1 MSFKSKNFREWCNHT
16 IPVLPQ
22 VYGDELSYYELL
34 NKVIER
40 LNDIGITIN
49 ELIDY
54 VNHYFDSLDV
64 QSMINKKLDEMAQD
78 GTLESLIM
86 PVYTYDL
93 TKLKSFDSN
102 DISLVFS
109 ELKAKMKEGESA
121 LLPYGKYTTLDTIDL
136 SWLPNNTTVT
146 LDGEITIT
154 KNNVPCVKLGG
165 QLVNVKINALYGAT
179 RSETHLATGSGLY
192 ISELLAYSN
201 ILINNINFFENG
213 IIFKYEDDN
222 KYSQYNRIMFS
233 YLENVQRGIVLDG
246 TEHKGWVNENTFIG
260 GRIKG
265 GYGVIMQGGTVET
278 VGFDNNK
285 FYNIGFEELYNDA
298 INITGDSYANIFVNC
313 RLIEGI
319 TGYFIYDHSSRGG
332 FNEYNLTSIIPYSK
346 ISLSHEVYKR
356 VNAPIS
362 DDNLSV
368 VGGGVFSSIS
378 QSNTVLVPL
387 VINDLINKEDYTFS
401 LTIPVKGNTANHEG
415 GFIVPD
421 GYNVLSGSIT
431 AISSSDGFDGQHV
444 SLNFKE
450 IKASEGTFTVYGFSD
465 LPYEV
470 TVNVTVTLLFKYAKE
485 L

>member
-1 MSFKSKNFREWCNHT
+1 MSFKPRNFREWCNHT

-22 VYGDELSYYELL
+22 VYSDELSYYELL

-40 LNDIGITIN
+40 LNEIGVTIN

-64 QSMINKKLDEMAQD
+64 QNMINKKLDEMAQD

-93 TKLKSFDSN
+93 TKLKSFDAN
-102 DISLVFS
+102 DISVVFS
-109 ELKAKMKEGESA
+109 ELKAKMKDGESA

-136 SWLPNNTTVT
+136 SWLPNNTKVT
-146 LDGEITIT
+146 LDGEITIS
-154 KNNVPCVKLGG
+154 KNNVPCIKLGG
-165 QLVNVKINALYGAT
+165 QFCNVKINALYGAT

-192 ISELLAYSN
+192 ISEVLAYSN
-201 ILINNINFFENG
+201 VLINSMRFFENG

-222 KYSQYNRIMFS
+222 KYSQYNRFVFS

-246 TEHKGWVNENTFIG
+246 TDHKGWVNENTFIG

-265 GYGVIMQGGTVET
+265 GYGVVMQGGTVET

-285 FYNIGFEELYNDA
+285 FYNIGFEDLYNDA

-313 RLIEGI
+313 RMIENI

-332 FNEYNLTSIIPYSK
+332 FNEYNLTNIIPYAK
-346 ISLSHEVYKR
+346 ISLSNEVYKR

-362 DDNLSV
+362 DANFSV
-368 VGGGVFSSIS
+368 VGGGVFSSVS
-378 QSNTVLVPL
+378 AQNTVIIPL
-387 VINDLINKEDYTFS
+387 VTNDLIKKEDYTFS
-401 LTIPVKGNTANHEG
+401 MTIPVKGNTANKIQ
-415 GFIVPD
+415 GFIVPP
-421 GYNVLSGSIT
+421 GYTLLSGSIT
-431 AISSSDGFDGQHV
+431 AVSSSDGFDGQHV

-450 IKASEGTFTVYGFSD
+450 ISGSKGTLTVYGFSD
-465 LPYEV
+465 LAYEV
-470 TVNVTVTLLFKYAKE
+470 TVNVTVTLLFKFAKE

>member
-1 MSFKSKNFREWCNHT
+1 MSFKPKNFREWCNHT

-40 LNDIGITIN
+40 CNNVSITVN

-64 QSMINKKLDEMAQD
+64 QNMINAKLDEMAQD

-93 TKLKSFDSN
+93 TKLKSFDAD

-146 LDGEITIT
+146 LDGEITIS

-165 QLVNVKINALYGAT
+165 QFVNVKINALYGAT

-192 ISELLAYSN
+192 ISEILTYSN
-201 ILINNINFFENG
+201 VSVNHIRFFENG

-222 KYSQYNRIMFS
+222 KYSQYNRFVFS

-246 TEHKGWVNENTFIG
+246 TVHKGWVNENTFVG

-285 FYNIGFEELYNDA
+285 FYNIGFEQLYNDA
-298 INITGDSYANIFVNC
+298 INITGDSYSNIFANC
-313 RLIEGI
+313 RMIENI

-332 FNEYNLTSIIPYSK
+332 FNVYNLTSIIPYAK
-346 ISLSHEVYKR
+346 ISLSNEVYKR

-362 DDNLSV
+362 DSNFSV
-368 VGGGVFSSIS
+368 VGGGVFTSSSTPNAVII
-378 QSNTVLVPL
+378 PL
-387 VINDLINKEDYTFS
+387 VTNDLINKEDYTFS
-401 LTIPVKGNTANHEG
+401 MTVPSKGNSTTVTK
-415 GFIVPD
+415 GFELPS
-421 GYNVLSGSIT
+421 GYRLLSGSVT
-431 AISSSDGFDGQHV
+431 GVTSNDGFDYRHAV
-444 SLNFKE
+444 INFHAINELN
-450 IKASEGTFTVYGFSD
+450 GTYDIYAFSD
-465 LPYEV
+465 LEYAV
-470 TVNVTVTLLFKYAKE
+470 DVKVTVTLLFKYAKE

>member
-1 MSFKSKNFREWCNHT
+1 MSFKPKNFREWCNRT
-16 IPVLPQ
+16 LPVLPQ

-40 LNDIGITIN
+40 CNEIGITIN
-49 ELIDY
+49 ELIEY

-93 TKLKSFDSN
+93 TKLNSFDAN

-109 ELKAKMKEGESA
+109 ELRAKMKEGESA

-136 SWLPNNTTVT
+136 SWLPNNAKVT
-146 LDGEITIT
+146 LDGEITIA

-165 QLVNVKINALYGAT
+165 QFCNVKINALYGAT

-201 ILINNINFFENG
+201 VLINNIRFFENG

-222 KYSQYNRIMFS
+222 KYSQYNRFVFS

-246 TEHKGWVNENTFIG
+246 TDHKGWVNENTFVG

-285 FYNIGFEELYNDA
+285 FYNIGFEKLYNDA
-298 INITGDSYANIFVNC
+298 INITGDSYANTFVNC
-313 RLIEGI
+313 RMIENI
-319 TGYFIYDHSSRGG
+319 TGYYIYDHSSGGG
-332 FNEYNLTSIIPYSK
+332 FNEYNLKSIIPYAK
-346 ISLSHEVYKR
+346 ISLSNNVYKR

-362 DDNLSV
+362 DNNFSV
-368 VGGGVFSSIS
+368 VGGGVFSSTSTPNAVII
-378 QSNTVLVPL
+378 PL
-387 VINDLINKEDYTFS
+387 VTNDLINNENYTFS
-401 LTIPVKGNTANHEG
+401 MTVPIKGNTTLVTK
-415 GFIVPD
+415 GFELPV
-421 GYNVLSGSIT
+421 GYKVLSGSVT
-431 AISSSDGFDGQHV
+431 AVTSNDGFDFRHAV
-444 SLNFKE
+444 INFHSINETNGTYE
-450 IKASEGTFTVYGFSD
+450 IYAYSD
-465 LPYEV
+465 LEYEV
-470 TVNVTVTLLFKYAKE
+470 EINVTVTLLFKYARQ

>member
-1 MSFKSKNFREWCNHT
+1 MSFKPRNFREWCNHT

-40 LNDIGITIN
+40 LNEIGVTIN

-64 QSMINKKLDEMAQD
+64 QNMVNKKLDEMAQD

-93 TKLKSFDSN
+93 TKLKSFDAN
-102 DISLVFS
+102 DISVVFS
-109 ELKAKMKEGESA
+109 ELKSKMKDGESA

-136 SWLPNNTTVT
+136 SWLPNNAKVT
-146 LDGEITIT
+146 LDGEITIS

-165 QLVNVKINALYGAT
+165 QFCNVKINALYGAT

-201 ILINNINFFENG
+201 ILINHIRYFENG
-213 IIFKYEDDN
+213 IIFKYEDN
-222 KYSQYNRIMFS
+222 KKYSQYNRFVFS

-246 TEHKGWVNENTFIG
+246 TDRVGWVNENTFVG
-260 GRIKG
+260 GRIRG
-265 GYGVIMQGGTVET
+265 GYGVVMQGGTQET

-285 FYNIGFEELYNDA
+285 FYNIGFEDLYNDA
-298 INITGDSYANIFVNC
+298 INITGDSYANTFDNC
-313 RLIEGI
+313 RMIEGI
-319 TGYFIYDHSSRGG
+319 TGYYIYDHSARGG
-332 FNEYNLTSIIPYSK
+332 FNKYNFSHIIPYAK
-346 ISLSHEVYKR
+346 ISLSNEVYKR

-362 DDNLSV
+362 GANFSV
-368 VGGGVFSSIS
+368 VGGGVFSSVS
-378 QSNTVLVPL
+378 SSNPVIIPL
-387 VINDLINKEDYTFS
+387 VTNDLITKIDYSFDMKV
-401 LTIPVKGNTANHEG
+401 PVTGQTTQITR
-415 GFIVPD
+415 GFELPV
-421 GYNVLSGSIT
+421 GYTLLSGSIT
-431 AISSSDGFDGQHV
+431 GLSSSDGFDYRNV
-444 SLNFKE
+444 TINFHSINEATGTYE
-450 IKASEGTFTVYGFSD
+450 IYANSKLA
-465 LPYEV
+465 YEI
-470 TVNVTVTLLFKYAKE
+470 TVNVVVTLLFKYDRK

>member
-1 MSFKSKNFREWCNHT
+1 MSFKPRNFRDWCNHT

-40 LNDIGITIN
+40 LNEIGVTIN

-64 QSMINKKLDEMAQD
+64 QNMINKKLDEMAQD

-93 TKLKSFDSN
+93 TKLKSFDVN
-102 DISLVFS
+102 DISAVFS
-109 ELKAKMKEGESA
+109 ELKTKMKDGESA

-136 SWLPNNTTVT
+136 SWLPNNTKVT
-146 LDGEITIT
+146 LDGEITIS

-165 QLVNVKINALYGAT
+165 QFCNVKINALYGAT

-201 ILINNINFFENG
+201 VLINNMRFFENG

-222 KYSQYNRIMFS
+222 KYSQYNRFVFS

-246 TEHKGWVNENTFIG
+246 TEHKGWVNENTFVG

-265 GYGVIMQGGTVET
+265 GYGVVMQGGTVET
-278 VGFDNNK
+278 IGFNNNK
-285 FYNIGFEELYNDA
+285 FYNIGFEDLYNDA
-298 INITGDSYANIFVNC
+298 INITGDSYSNIFVNC
-313 RLIEGI
+313 RLIENI

-332 FNEYNLTSIIPYSK
+332 FNKYNASYIIPYKK
-346 ISLSHEVYKR
+346 ISLSNEVYKE

-362 DDNLSV
+362 DANYSV
-368 VGGGVFSSIS
+368 VGGGVFSSTSSSKPVII
-378 QSNTVLVPL
+378 PL
-387 VINDLINKEDYTFS
+387 VTNDLITKIDYSFS
-401 LTIPVKGNTANHEG
+401 MKVPVTGQTTAIQR
-415 GFIVPD
+415 GFEVPT
-421 GYNVLSGSIT
+421 GYTLLSGSIT
-431 AISSSDGFDGQHV
+431 GVSSSDGFDYRNV
-444 SLNFKE
+444 TINFHSINEATGTYE
-450 IKASEGTFTVYGFSD
+450 IYANSKLEYD
-465 LPYEV
+465 I
-470 TVNVTVTLLFKYAKE
+470 TVNVVVTLLFKYDRK

>member
-64 QSMINKKLDEMAQD
+64 QSMINKKLDEMAQN

-136 SWLPNNTTVT
+136 SWLPNNTSVT
-146 LDGEITIT
+146 LDGEITIS

-165 QLVNVKINALYGAT
+165 QFVNVKINVLYGAT

-201 ILINNINFFENG
+201 ILINNMRFFENG

-222 KYSQYNRIMFS
+222 KYSQYNRIVFS
-233 YLENVQRGIVLDG
+233 FLENVQRGIVLDG
-246 TEHKGWVNENTFIG
+246 TEHKGWVNENTFVG

-265 GYGVIMQGGTVET
+265 GYGVIMQGGTPET
-278 VGFDNNK
+278 VGFNNNK
-285 FYNIGFEELYNDA
+285 FYNIGFEALYNDA
-298 INITGDSYANIFVNC
+298 INITGDSYANTFVNC
-313 RLIEGI
+313 RLIEDI
-319 TGYFIYDHSSRGG
+319 TGYYIYDHSSRGG
-332 FNEYNLTSIIPYSK
+332 FNEYNLTSIIPYTK
-346 ISLSHEVYKR
+346 ISLSNEVYKR

-362 DDNLSV
+362 DDNFSV
-368 VGGGVFSSIS
+368 VGGGVFSSSS
-378 QSNTVLVPL
+378 QGNTVLIPL
-387 VINDLINKEDYTFS
+387 VINDLIKKEDYSFS
-401 LTIPVKGNTANHEG
+401 MTVPTKGNTTTVKK
-415 GFIVPD
+415 GFELPT
-421 GYNVLSGSIT
+421 GYNLLSGSVT
-431 AISSSDGFDGQHV
+431 GVTSKDGFDSRHIII
-444 SLNFKE
+444 NFQNINEKQ
-450 IKASEGTFTVYGFSD
+450 GTYDIYAFSD
-465 LPYEV
+465 LEYEV
-470 TVNVTVTLLFKYAKE
+470 TINVIVTLLFKYARQ

>member
-1 MSFKSKNFREWCNHT
+1 MRFKYKNFREWCNHT

-136 SWLPNNTTVT
+136 SWLPNNTSVT
-146 LDGEITIT
+146 LDGEITIS

-165 QLVNVKINALYGAT
+165 QFVNVKINVLYGAT

-201 ILINNINFFENG
+201 ILINNMKFFENG

-222 KYSQYNRIMFS
+222 KYSQYNRIVFS
-233 YLENVQRGIVLDG
+233 FLENVQRGIVLDG
-246 TEHKGWVNENTFIG
+246 TEHKGWVNENTFVG

-285 FYNIGFEELYNDA
+285 FYNIGFEALYNDA
-298 INITGDSYANIFVNC
+298 INITGDSYANTFVNC
-313 RLIEGI
+313 RLIENI
-319 TGYFIYDHSSRGG
+319 TGYYIYDHSSRGG
-332 FNEYNLTSIIPYSK
+332 FNEYNLTSIIPYAK
-346 ISLSHEVYKR
+346 ISLSNEVYKR

-362 DDNLSV
+362 DDNFSV
-368 VGGGVFSSIS
+368 VGGGVFSSSS
-378 QSNTVLVPL
+378 QSNPVLIPL
-387 VINDLINKEDYTFS
+387 VINDLIKKEDYSFS
-401 LTIPVKGNTANHEG
+401 MTVPIKGNTTAVKK
-415 GFIVPD
+415 GFELPT
-421 GYNVLSGSIT
+421 GYKLLSGSVT
-431 AISSSDGFDGQHV
+431 GVTSTDGFDSRHV
-444 SLNFKE
+444 IINFQNINEKL
-450 IKASEGTFTVYGFSD
+450 GTYDIYAFSD
-465 LPYEV
+465 LAYEV
-470 TVNVTVTLLFKYAKE
+470 TINVIVTLLFKYARQ

>member
-1 MSFKSKNFREWCNHT
+1 MSFKPRNFREWCNHT

-34 NKVIER
+34 NKVIEK
-40 LNDIGITIN
+40 LNEIGVTIN

-64 QSMINKKLDEMAQD
+64 QNMINKKLDEMAQD

-93 TKLKSFDSN
+93 TKLKSFDVN
-102 DISLVFS
+102 DISVVFS
-109 ELKAKMKEGESA
+109 ELKAKMKDGESA

-136 SWLPNNTTVT
+136 SWLPNNTKVT
-146 LDGEITIT
+146 LDGEITIS

-165 QLVNVKINALYGAT
+165 QFCNVKINALYGAT

-201 ILINNINFFENG
+201 VLINNMRFFENG
-213 IIFKYEDDN
+213 IIFKYEDNN
-222 KYSQYNRIMFS
+222 KYSQYNRIVFS

-265 GYGVIMQGGTVET
+265 GYGVVMQGGTVET
-278 VGFDNNK
+278 VGFNNNK
-285 FYNIGFEELYNDA
+285 FYNIGFEDLYNDA
-298 INITGDSYANIFVNC
+298 INITGDSYSNIFVNC
-313 RLIEGI
+313 RLIENI

-332 FNEYNLTSIIPYSK
+332 FNKYNASAIIPYEK
-346 ISLSHEVYKR
+346 ISLSNEVYKE

-362 DDNLSV
+362 DANYSV
-368 VGGGVFSSIS
+368 VGGGVFSSTSSSKPVII
-378 QSNTVLVPL
+378 PL
-387 VINDLINKEDYTFS
+387 VTNDLITKIDYSFS
-401 LTIPVKGNTANHEG
+401 MKVPVTGQTTTITKGFE
-415 GFIVPD
+415 VPT
-421 GYNVLSGSIT
+421 GYTLLSGSIT
-431 AISSSDGFDGQHV
+431 GVSSSDGFDYRNV
-444 SLNFKE
+444 TINFHSINGANGTYE
-450 IKASEGTFTVYGFSD
+450 IYANSKLE
-465 LPYEV
+465 YEI
-470 TVNVTVTLLFKYAKE
+470 TVNVVVTLLFKYDRK

>member
-1 MSFKSKNFREWCNHT
+1 MSFKPRNFREWCNHT

-64 QSMINKKLDEMAQD
+64 QNMINKKLDEMAQD

-93 TKLKSFDSN
+93 TKLKSFDAN

-109 ELKAKMKEGESA
+109 ELKSKMKEGESA
-121 LLPYGKYTTLDTIDL
+121 LLPYGKYTALDTIDL
-136 SWLPNNTTVT
+136 SWLPNKTKVT
-146 LDGEITIT
+146 LDGEITIS

-165 QLVNVKINALYGAT
+165 QYVNVKINTLYGAT

-192 ISELLAYSN
+192 ISEILAYSN
-201 ILINNINFFENG
+201 VLINNMKFFENG

-222 KYSQYNRIMFS
+222 KYAQYNKIVFS

-246 TEHKGWVNENTFIG
+246 TEHKGWVNENTFVG

-265 GYGVIMQGGTVET
+265 GYGVIMQGGTVED
-278 VGFDNNK
+278 VGFVNNK

-298 INITGDSYANIFVNC
+298 INITGDSYSNIFVNC
-313 RLIEGI
+313 RLIENI
-319 TGYFIYDHSSRGG
+319 TGYYIYDHSSRGG
-332 FNEYNLTSIIPYSK
+332 FNEYNLTSIIPYEK
-346 ISLSHEVYKR
+346 INLSNEVYKR

-362 DDNLSV
+362 DSYFSV
-368 VGGGVFSSIS
+368 VGGGVFSSTSTPNAVII
-378 QSNTVLVPL
+378 PL
-387 VINDLINKEDYTFS
+387 VTNDLIKKEDYTFS
-401 LTIPVKGNTANHEG
+401 MNIPAKGNTTNHTEG
-415 GFIVPD
+415 FMLPS
-421 GYNVLSGSIT
+421 GYIVLSGSIT
-431 AISSSDGFDGQHV
+431 AVSSNDGFDGQHV
-444 SLNFKE
+444 ALNFKE
-450 IKASEGTFTVYGFSD
+450 IQASKGLFTIYAFSD
-465 LPYEV
+465 LAYAV

>member
-1 MSFKSKNFREWCNHT
+1 MSFKPRNFREWCNHT

-34 NKVIER
+34 NKVIEK
-40 LNDIGITIN
+40 LNEIGVTIN

-64 QSMINKKLDEMAQD
+64 QNMINKKLDEMAQD

-93 TKLKSFDSN
+93 TKLKSFDAN
-102 DISLVFS
+102 DISAVFS

-136 SWLPNNTTVT
+136 SWLPNNTRVT
-146 LDGEITIT
+146 LDGEITIS

-165 QLVNVKINALYGAT
+165 QFCNVKINALYGAT

-201 ILINNINFFENG
+201 VLINNMRFFENG

-222 KYSQYNRIMFS
+222 KYSQYNRFVFS

-265 GYGVIMQGGTVET
+265 GYGVVMQGGTVET

-298 INITGDSYANIFVNC
+298 INITGESYANTFDNC
-313 RLIEGI
+313 RMIENI
-319 TGYFIYDHSSRGG
+319 TGYFIYDHSSKGG
-332 FNEYNLTSIIPYSK
+332 FNKYNFSHIIPYAK
-346 ISLSHEVYKR
+346 ISLSNEVYKR

-362 DDNLSV
+362 DSSFSV
-368 VGGGVFSSIS
+368 VGGGVFSSVSSPNAVII
-378 QSNTVLVPL
+378 PL
-387 VINDLINKEDYTFS
+387 VTNDLITKIDYSFDMKVPVTGQ
-401 LTIPVKGNTANHEG
+401 TIQITR
-415 GFIVPD
+415 GFEVPP
-421 GYNVLSGSIT
+421 GYTLLSGSIT
-431 AISSSDGFDGQHV
+431 GVSSSDGFDYRNV
-444 SLNFKE
+444 TINFHSINGATGTYE
-450 IKASEGTFTVYGFSD
+450 IYANSKLE
-465 LPYEV
+465 YEI
-470 TVNVTVTLLFKYAKE
+470 TVNVVVTLLFKYDRK

>member
-1 MSFKSKNFREWCNHT
+1 MSFKPRNFREWCNHT

-40 LNDIGITIN
+40 CNEIGITAN
-49 ELIDY
+49 ELINY

-64 QSMINKKLDEMAQD
+64 QNMINKKLDEMAQN
-78 GTLESLIM
+78 GTLESIIM

-93 TKLKSFDSN
+93 SKLKSFDAD

-136 SWLPNNTTVT
+136 SWLPDNTSVT
-146 LDGEITIT
+146 LDGEITIS

-165 QLVNVKINALYGAT
+165 QFCNVKINALYGAT

-192 ISELLAYSN
+192 ISELFAYSTV
-201 ILINNINFFENG
+201 LINKMRFFENG
-213 IIFKYEDDN
+213 IIFKYEDVN
-222 KYSQYNRIMFS
+222 KYAQYNKIVFS

-246 TEHKGWVNENTFIG
+246 TEHKGWVNENTFVG
-260 GRIKG
+260 GRIQG

-285 FYNIGFEELYNDA
+285 FYNIGFEGLYNDA
-298 INITGDSYANIFVNC
+298 INITGESYANIFVNC
-313 RLIEGI
+313 RMIENI

-332 FNEYNLTSIIPYSK
+332 FNEYNLTSIIPYEK
-346 ISLSHEVYKR
+346 ISLSNEVYKR

-362 DDNLSV
+362 DSYSLV
-368 VGGGVFSSIS
+368 VGGGVFSSNF
-378 QSNTVLVPL
+378 SNTP
-387 VINDLINKEDYTFS
+387 VIIPVVVNDLVTKEDYHFDLDVPETGQ
-401 LTIPVKGNTANHEG
+401 TGVVQR
-415 GFIVPD
+415 GFILPA
-421 GYNVLSGSIT
+421 GYTVLSGSIT
-431 AISSSDGFDGQHV
+431 GVSSTDGYDFRHVTLNINEINESD
-444 SLNFKE
+444 
-450 IKASEGTFTVYGFSD
+450 GTFTIAGNSD
-465 LPYEV
+465 LAYGV
-470 TVNVTVTLLFKYAKE
+470 TVHIVFTLLFKYAKHF
-485 L
+485 

>member
-1 MSFKSKNFREWCNHT
+1 MSFKPKNFREWCNHT
-16 IPVLPQ
+16 MPVLPQ

-49 ELIDY
+49 ELIEY

-64 QSMINKKLDEMAQD
+64 QNMINKKLDEMAQD

-86 PVYTYDL
+86 PIYTYDL
-93 TKLKSFDSN
+93 TKLSSFDGD

-136 SWLPNNTTVT
+136 SWLPNNTKVT
-146 LDGEITIT
+146 LDGEITIS

-165 QLVNVKINALYGAT
+165 QFCNVKINALYGAT

-192 ISELLAYSN
+192 ISELFAYSN
-201 ILINNINFFENG
+201 VLINNMRFFENG

-222 KYSQYNRIMFS
+222 KYAQYNRIVFS

-246 TEHKGWVNENTFIG
+246 TEHKGWVNENTFVG

-265 GYGVIMQGGTVET
+265 GYGVVMQGGTVET

-298 INITGDSYANIFVNC
+298 INITGDSYSNIFANC
-313 RLIEGI
+313 RMIENI
-319 TGYFIYDHSSRGG
+319 TGYFIYDRSSRGG
-332 FNEYNLTSIIPYSK
+332 FNEYNMVNIIPYKK
-346 ISLSHEVYKR
+346 INLSNEVYKR

-362 DDNLSV
+362 DSNFSV
-368 VGGGVFSSIS
+368 IGGGVFSSTSTPNPVII
-378 QSNTVLVPL
+378 PL
-387 VINDLINKEDYTFS
+387 VTNDLINNKDYNFS
-401 LTIPVKGNTANHEG
+401 MTIPAKGNTANHSEG
-415 GFIVPD
+415 FTVPN
-421 GYNVLSGSIT
+421 GYIVLSGSIT
-431 AISSSDGFDGQHV
+431 AVSSSDGFDGQHV

-450 IKASEGTFTVYGFSD
+450 VKGNEGKFTVYGFSD
-465 LPYEV
+465 LSYEV

>member
-146 LDGEITIT
+146 LDGEITIS

-201 ILINNINFFENG
+201 ILINNIKFFENG

-278 VGFDNNK
+278 VGFNNNK

-346 ISLSHEVYKR
+346 ISLSNEVYKR

-368 VGGGVFSSIS
+368 VGGGVFSSTS
-378 QSNTVLVPL
+378 QLSTVLVPL
-387 VINDLINKEDYTFS
+387 VINDLIKKEDYTFS
-401 LTIPVKGNTANHEG
+401 MTIPAKGNTSNHAG

-421 GYNVLSGSIT
+421 GYNVLSASIT
-431 AISSSDGFDGQHV
+431 AVSSSDGFDGQHV

-465 LPYEV
+465 LAYEV
-470 TVNVTVTLLFKYAKE
+470 TVSVTVTLLFKYAKE

>member
-1 MSFKSKNFREWCNHT
+1 MSFKPKNFREWCNNT

-40 LNDIGITIN
+40 CNEIGITVN
-49 ELIDY
+49 ELIEY

-93 TKLKSFDSN
+93 TKLNSFDAN

-109 ELKAKMKEGESA
+109 ELKEKMKEYESA

-136 SWLPNNTTVT
+136 SWLPNNTSVT
-146 LDGEITIT
+146 LDGEITIS

-165 QLVNVKINALYGAT
+165 QFCNVKINALYGAT

-201 ILINNINFFENG
+201 VLINNVRFFENG

-222 KYSQYNRIMFS
+222 KYSQYNRLVFS
-233 YLENVQRGIVLDG
+233 YLENVQRGIVFDG
-246 TEHKGWVNENTFIG
+246 TDHKGWVNENTFVG

-278 VGFDNNK
+278 TGFNNNK

-298 INITGDSYANIFVNC
+298 INITGDSYSNIFVNC
-313 RLIEGI
+313 RMIENI
-319 TGYFIYDHSSRGG
+319 TGNYIYDHSSRGG
-332 FNEYNLTSIIPYSK
+332 FNEYNLTSIIPYAK
-346 ISLSHEVYKR
+346 ISLSNEVYKR
-356 VNAPIS
+356 INAPIS
-362 DDNLSV
+362 DNNFSV
-368 VGGGVFSSIS
+368 VGGGVFSSTS
-378 QSNTVLVPL
+378 QANPVIVPL
-387 VINDLINKEDYTFS
+387 VINDLIEKEDYSFS
-401 LTIPVKGNTANHEG
+401 MTVPAKGNSTLVTK
-415 GFIVPD
+415 GFELPS
-421 GYNVLSGSIT
+421 GYNVLSGSVT
-431 AISSSDGFDGQHV
+431 GVTSADGFDYRHV
-444 SLNFKE
+444 VINFHTINE
-450 IKASEGTFTVYGFSD
+450 NEGTYEIYAFSD
-465 LPYEV
+465 LEYEV
-470 TVNVTVTLLFKYAKE
+470 TINVIVTLLFKYARQ

>member
-1 MSFKSKNFREWCNHT
+1 MSFKSRNFREWCNHT

-40 LNDIGITIN
+40 CNAVSITVN

-64 QSMINKKLDEMAQD
+64 QNMINKKLDEMAQD

-93 TKLKSFDSN
+93 SKLKSFDAN

-109 ELKAKMKEGESA
+109 ELKEKMKKGESA
-121 LLPYGKYTTLDTIDL
+121 LLPYGKYTALDTIDL

-146 LDGEITIT
+146 LDGEITIS

-165 QLVNVKINALYGAT
+165 QFVNVKINALYGAT

-201 ILINNINFFENG
+201 ILINNIRFFENG

-222 KYSQYNRIMFS
+222 KYSQYNRIVFS

-246 TEHKGWVNENTFIG
+246 TEHKGWVNENTFVG

-265 GYGVIMQGGTVET
+265 GYGVIMQGGTVEP

-313 RLIEGI
+313 RMIEKI

-332 FNEYNLTSIIPYSK
+332 FNEYNLPIIIPYEK
-346 ISLSHEVYKR
+346 ISLSNEVYKR

-362 DDNLSV
+362 DTNFSV
-368 VGGGVFSSIS
+368 VGGGVFSSTS
-378 QSNTVLVPL
+378 QTNPVLIPT
-387 VINDLINKEDYTFS
+387 VINDLINKKDYSFS
-401 LTIPVKGNTANHEG
+401 MTIPAKGETANQLQ
-415 GFIVPD
+415 GFIIPD
-421 GYNVLSGSIT
+421 GYNVLSASIT
-431 AISSSDGFDGQHV
+431 AVSSSDGFDGQHV
-444 SLNFKE
+444 ALNFKE
-450 IKASEGTFTVYGFSD
+450 IKPSEGIYIVYGFSD
-465 LPYEV
+465 LAYEV
-470 TVNVTVTLLFKYAKE
+470 TVNVTVTILFKYARQ

>member
-1 MSFKSKNFREWCNHT
+1 MSFKPRNFREWCNHT

-34 NKVIER
+34 NKVIEK
-40 LNDIGITIN
+40 LNEIGVTIN

-64 QSMINKKLDEMAQD
+64 QNMINKKLDEMAQD

-93 TKLKSFDSN
+93 TKLKSFDAN
-102 DISLVFS
+102 DISAVFS

-136 SWLPNNTTVT
+136 SWLPNNTRVT
-146 LDGEITIT
+146 LDGEITIS

-165 QLVNVKINALYGAT
+165 QFCNVKINALYGAT

-201 ILINNINFFENG
+201 VLINNMRFFENG

-222 KYSQYNRIMFS
+222 KYSQYNRFVFS

-265 GYGVIMQGGTVET
+265 GYGVVMQGGTVET
-278 VGFDNNK
+278 VGFNNNK
-285 FYNIGFEELYNDA
+285 FYNIGFEQLYNDA
-298 INITGDSYANIFVNC
+298 INITGESYANTFDNC
-313 RLIEGI
+313 RMLENI
-319 TGYFIYDHSSRGG
+319 TGYFIYDHSSKGG
-332 FNEYNLTSIIPYSK
+332 FNKYNFSHIIPYAK
-346 ISLSHEVYKR
+346 ISLSNEVYKR

-362 DDNLSV
+362 DSSFSV
-368 VGGGVFSSIS
+368 VGGGVFSSVSSPNAVII
-378 QSNTVLVPL
+378 PL
-387 VINDLINKEDYTFS
+387 VTNDLITKIDYSFDMKV
-401 LTIPVKGNTANHEG
+401 PVTGQTTQITR
-415 GFIVPD
+415 GFELPT
-421 GYNVLSGSIT
+421 GYRLLSGSIT
-431 AISSSDGFDGQHV
+431 GVSSSDGFDFRNV
-444 SLNFKE
+444 TINFHSINEETGTYE
-450 IKASEGTFTVYGFSD
+450 IYANSKLG
-465 LPYEV
+465 YEI
-470 TVNVTVTLLFKYAKE
+470 TVNVVVTLLFKYDRK

>member
-1 MSFKSKNFREWCNHT
+1 MSFKYKNFREWCIHT

-109 ELKAKMKEGESA
+109 ELKAKMKDGESA
-121 LLPYGKYTTLDTIDL
+121 LLPCGKYTALDTIDL
-136 SWLPNNTTVT
+136 SWLPNNTKVT
-146 LDGEITIT
+146 LDGEITIS

-165 QLVNVKINALYGAT
+165 QFVNVKINALYGAT

-201 ILINNINFFENG
+201 ILINNMKFFENG

-222 KYSQYNRIMFS
+222 KYSQYNRIVFS
-233 YLENVQRGIVLDG
+233 FLENVQRGIVLDG
-246 TEHKGWVNENTFIG
+246 TEHKGWVNENTFVG

-285 FYNIGFEELYNDA
+285 FYNIGFETLYNDA
-298 INITGDSYANIFVNC
+298 INITGDSYANTFVNC
-313 RLIEGI
+313 RLIENI
-319 TGYFIYDHSSRGG
+319 TGYYIYDHSSRGG
-332 FNEYNLTSIIPYSK
+332 FNEYNLTSIIPYAK
-346 ISLSHEVYKR
+346 ISLSNEVYKR

-362 DDNLSV
+362 DANFSV
-368 VGGGVFSSIS
+368 VGGGVFSSSS
-378 QSNTVLVPL
+378 QSNPVLIPL
-387 VINDLINKEDYTFS
+387 VINDLIKKEDYSFS
-401 LTIPVKGNTANHEG
+401 MTVPVKGNSTAVKK
-415 GFIVPD
+415 GFELPT
-421 GYNVLSGSIT
+421 GYKLLSGSVT
-431 AISSSDGFDGQHV
+431 GVTSTDGFDSRHV
-444 SLNFKE
+444 IINFQNINE
-450 IKASEGTFTVYGFSD
+450 TLGTYDIYAFSD
-465 LPYEV
+465 LEYEV
-470 TVNVTVTLLFKYAKE
+470 TINVIVTLLFNYARQ

>member
-1 MSFKSKNFREWCNHT
+1 MSFKPKNFREWCNHT

-40 LNDIGITIN
+40 CNEIGVTIN
-49 ELIDY
+49 ELIVY

-64 QSMINKKLDEMAQD
+64 QNMINKKLDEMAQD

-93 TKLKSFDSN
+93 SKLKSFDAN

-121 LLPYGKYTTLDTIDL
+121 LLPCGKYTTLDTIDL
-136 SWLPNNTTVT
+136 QWLPNNTKVT
-146 LDGEITIT
+146 LDGEITIS

-165 QLVNVKINALYGAT
+165 QFCNVKINALYGAT
-179 RSETHLATGSGLY
+179 RSETHLSTGSGLY

-201 ILINNINFFENG
+201 VLINNMRFFENG

-222 KYSQYNRIMFS
+222 KYAQYNKIVFS

-246 TEHKGWVNENTFIG
+246 TEHKGWVNENTFVG

-278 VGFDNNK
+278 VGFNNNK
-285 FYNIGFEELYNDA
+285 FYNIGYEELYNDA

-313 RLIEGI
+313 RMIENI

-332 FNEYNLTSIIPYSK
+332 FNEYNFTNIIPYAK
-346 ISLSHEVYKR
+346 ISFSNEVYKR

-362 DDNLSV
+362 DSNLSV
-368 VGGGVFSSIS
+368 VGSGVFSSSSTPNAVII
-378 QSNTVLVPL
+378 PL
-387 VINDLINKEDYTFS
+387 VTNDLIMKKDYTFS
-401 LTIPVKGNTANHEG
+401 MTIPAKGNTCNHKEG
-415 GFIVPD
+415 FVIQD
-421 GYNVLSGSIT
+421 GYILLSGSIT
-431 AISSSDGFDGQHV
+431 AVSSSDGFDGQHV
-444 SLNFKE
+444 ALNFKE
-450 IKASEGTFTVYGFSD
+450 IKGSEGIFTVYGFSD
-465 LPYEV
+465 LAYEV

>member
-146 LDGEITIT
+146 LDGEITIS

-201 ILINNINFFENG
+201 ILINNIRFFENG

-346 ISLSHEVYKR
+346 ISLSNEVYKR

-368 VGGGVFSSIS
+368 VGGGVFSSTS
-378 QSNTVLVPL
+378 QSSTVLVPL
-387 VINDLINKEDYTFS
+387 VINDLINKKDYTFS
-401 LTIPVKGNTANHEG
+401 MTIPAKGNTSNRTE

-421 GYNVLSGSIT
+421 GYNVLSASIT
-431 AISSSDGFDGQHV
+431 AVSSSDGFDGQHV

-450 IKASEGTFTVYGFSD
+450 IKPSAGTYTVYGFSD
-465 LPYEV
+465 LAYEV

>member
-1 MSFKSKNFREWCNHT
+1 MSFKPRNFREWCNHT

-40 LNDIGITIN
+40 CNEIGVTIN

-93 TKLKSFDSN
+93 SKLKSFDAN

-121 LLPYGKYTTLDTIDL
+121 LLPYGKYTALDTIDL

-146 LDGEITIT
+146 LDGEVTIA
-154 KNNVPCVKLGG
+154 KNNVPLVKLGG
-165 QLVNVKINALYGAT
+165 QFVNVKINALYGAT

-192 ISELLAYSN
+192 ISEILAYSN
-201 ILINNINFFENG
+201 ILINNMRFFENG
-213 IIFKYEDDN
+213 IIFKYDDDN
-222 KYSQYNRIMFS
+222 KYAQYNRIVFS
-233 YLENVQRGIVLDG
+233 YLENVQRGVVLDG
-246 TEHKGWVNENTFIG
+246 TDHKGWVNENTFVG

-298 INITGDSYANIFVNC
+298 INITGESYANIFVNC
-313 RLIEGI
+313 RMIENI
-319 TGYFIYDHSSRGG
+319 TGYFIYDHSSKGG
-332 FNEYNLTSIIPYSK
+332 FNEYNFTNIIPYKK
-346 ISLSHEVYKR
+346 INLSNEVYKR

-362 DDNLSV
+362 DANFNV
-368 VGGGVFSSIS
+368 VGGGVYSS
-378 QSNTVLVPL
+378 NNAKNA
-387 VINDLINKEDYTFS
+387 VIIPIVTNDLINKIDYNFEMK
-401 LTIPVKGNTANHEG
+401 IPAKGNAANKTQ

-431 AISSSDGFDGQHV
+431 AVSSSDGFDGQHV
-444 SLNFKE
+444 ALNFKK
-450 IKASEGTFTVYGFSD
+450 INQNDGTFTIYGFSD
-465 LPYEV
+465 LTYEV
-470 TVNVTVTLLFKYAKE
+470 TVNITVTLLFKYAKE

>member
-1 MSFKSKNFREWCNHT
+1 MSFKPRNFREWCNNT

-40 LNDIGITIN
+40 CNAIGITIN
-49 ELIDY
+49 ELIEY

-64 QSMINKKLDEMAQD
+64 QNMINAKLDEMAQD

-93 TKLKSFDSN
+93 TKLKSFDAN

-121 LLPYGKYTTLDTIDL
+121 LLPYGKYTALDTIDL
-136 SWLPNNTTVT
+136 SWLPNNTKVT
-146 LDGEITIT
+146 LDGEITIA

-165 QLVNVKINALYGAT
+165 QFVNVKINALYGAT

-192 ISELLAYSN
+192 ISEILEYSN
-201 ILINNINFFENG
+201 VLINHIRFFENG

-222 KYSQYNRIMFS
+222 KYSQYNRFVFS

-246 TEHKGWVNENTFIG
+246 TDHKGWVNENTFVG

-298 INITGDSYANIFVNC
+298 INITGDSYANTFVNC
-313 RLIEGI
+313 RMMENIA
-319 TGYFIYDHSSRGG
+319 GYYIYDHSSRGG
-332 FNEYNLTSIIPYSK
+332 FNEYNLTSIIPYAK
-346 ISLSHEVYKR
+346 ISLSNKVYKR

-362 DDNLSV
+362 DSNFSV
-368 VGGGVFSSIS
+368 VGGGVFSSS
-378 QSNTVLVPL
+378 KTPNA
-387 VINDLINKEDYTFS
+387 VIIPIVVNDLVTKEVYHFDLNVPKAGETGS
-401 LTIPVKGNTANHEG
+401 VQN
-415 GFIVPD
+415 GFIIQA
-421 GYNVLSGSIT
+421 GYSVLSGSIT
-431 AISSSDGFDGQHV
+431 GVSSDDGYDFRHV
-444 SLNFKE
+444 TLNINE
-450 IKASEGTFTVYGFSD
+450 INEKNGTYTITANSD
-465 LPYEV
+465 LPYAT
-470 TVNVTVTLLFKYAKE
+470 TVHIVFTLLFKYAKHI
-485 L
+485 

>member
-1 MSFKSKNFREWCNHT
+1 MSFKPKNFREWCNNT

-40 LNDIGITIN
+40 CNEIGVTIN

-64 QSMINKKLDEMAQD
+64 QNMINKKLDEMAQD

-93 TKLKSFDSN
+93 SKLKSFDAN

-136 SWLPNNTTVT
+136 SWLPNNTNVT
-146 LDGEITIT
+146 LDGEITIS

-201 ILINNINFFENG
+201 VLINNMRFFENG

-222 KYSQYNRIMFS
+222 KYAQYNRIVFS

-246 TEHKGWVNENTFIG
+246 TEKKGWVNENTFVG

-278 VGFDNNK
+278 VGFVNNK

-313 RLIEGI
+313 RMIENI

-332 FNEYNLTSIIPYSK
+332 FNEYNFTSIIPYEK
-346 ISLSHEVYKR
+346 ISFSNEVYKR

-362 DDNLSV
+362 DSNFSV
-368 VGGGVFSSIS
+368 VSGGVFSSTS
-378 QSNTVLVPL
+378 QPNAVLIPL
-387 VINDLINKEDYTFS
+387 VINDIIEKEDYSFS
-401 LTIPVKGNTANHEG
+401 MTVPSKGNSTVVTK
-415 GFIVPD
+415 GFVLPT
-421 GYNVLSGSIT
+421 GYNLLSGSIT
-431 AISSSDGFDGQHV
+431 GVTSNDGFDYRNV
-444 SLNFKE
+444 AINFHAINAANGTYE
-450 IKASEGTFTVYGFSD
+450 IYAHSVLE
-465 LPYEV
+465 YEV
-470 TVNVTVTLLFKYAKE
+470 TINVIVTFLFKYARQ

>member
-1 MSFKSKNFREWCNHT
+1 MSFKPRNFREWCNHT

-40 LNDIGITIN
+40 LNEIGVTIN

-64 QSMINKKLDEMAQD
+64 QNMINKKLDEMAQD

-93 TKLKSFDSN
+93 TKLKSFDAN
-102 DISLVFS
+102 DISAVFS

-136 SWLPNNTTVT
+136 SWLPNNTKVT
-146 LDGEITIT
+146 LDGEITIS

-165 QLVNVKINALYGAT
+165 QFCNVKINALYGAT

-201 ILINNINFFENG
+201 VLINNMRFFENG

-222 KYSQYNRIMFS
+222 KYSQYNRFVFS

-246 TEHKGWVNENTFIG
+246 TEHKGWVNENTFVG

-265 GYGVIMQGGTVET
+265 GYGVVMQGGTVET

-298 INITGDSYANIFVNC
+298 INITGESYANTFDNC
-313 RLIEGI
+313 RLIENI
-319 TGYFIYDHSSRGG
+319 KGYYIYDHSSKGG
-332 FNEYNLTSIIPYSK
+332 FNKYNFSHIIQYAK
-346 ISLSHEVYKR
+346 ISLSNQVYKE

-362 DDNLSV
+362 DANFSV
-368 VGGGVFSSIS
+368 VGGGVFSSVSSSKPVII
-378 QSNTVLVPL
+378 PL
-387 VINDLINKEDYTFS
+387 VTNDLISKVDYSFS
-401 LTIPVKGNTANHEG
+401 MKVPVTGQTVQITR
-415 GFIVPD
+415 GFELPA
-421 GYNVLSGSIT
+421 GYTLLSGSIT
-431 AISSSDGFDGQHV
+431 GLSSSDGFD
-444 SLNFKE
+444 
-450 IKASEGTFTVYGFSD
+450 YR
-465 LPYEV
+465 
-470 TVNVTVTLLFKYAKE
+470 NVTINFHAINESTGTYEIYANSKLAYEITVDVVVTLLFKYDRK

>member
-1 MSFKSKNFREWCNHT
+1 MSFKPRNFREWCNHT

-64 QSMINKKLDEMAQD
+64 QNMINKKLDEMAQD

-93 TKLKSFDSN
+93 SKLKSFDVN

-121 LLPYGKYTTLDTIDL
+121 LLPYGKYITLDTIDL
-136 SWLPNNTTVT
+136 SWLPNNCTIV

-165 QLVNVKINALYGAT
+165 QFINVKINALYGAT

-201 ILINNINFFENG
+201 IFINNIKFFENG
-213 IIFKYEDDN
+213 IIFKYDDDN
-222 KYSQYNRIMFS
+222 KYSQYNRFIFS

-246 TEHKGWVNENTFIG
+246 SSHNGWVNENTFIG

-298 INITGDSYANIFVNC
+298 INITGDSYANTFDNC
-313 RLIEGI
+313 RMIENI
-319 TGYFIYDHSSRGG
+319 TGYYIYDHSTRGG
-332 FNEYNLTSIIPYSK
+332 FNVYNLTSILPYEK
-346 ISLSHEVYKR
+346 ISFSNSIHKR
-356 VNAPIS
+356 VNALIS
-362 DDNLSV
+362 DNTGSV
-368 VGGGVFSSIS
+368 VGGGVFASTSTP
-378 QSNTVLVPL
+378 NPVLIPL
-387 VINDLINKEDYTFS
+387 VTNDLVSTIVKTFT
-401 LTIPVKGNTANHEG
+401 LVVPATGNAVQSTQ
-415 GFIVPD
+415 GFVLPD
-421 GYNVLSGSIT
+421 GYNIINGSIT
-431 AISSSDGFDGQHV
+431 GLESSDGYDFASVCVGFRKIDG
-444 SLNFKE
+444 
-450 IKASEGTFTVYGFSD
+450 KAGQFIVYGFSN
-465 LPYEV
+465 LTYEV
-470 TVNVTVTLLFKYAKE
+470 TVTVTATFTIKYAKQ

>member
-1 MSFKSKNFREWCNHT
+1 MSFKPRNFREWCNHT

-40 LNDIGITIN
+40 LNEIGVTIN

-64 QSMINKKLDEMAQD
+64 QNMINKKLDEMAQD

-93 TKLKSFDSN
+93 TKLKSFDAN
-102 DISLVFS
+102 DISVVFS
-109 ELKAKMKEGESA
+109 ELKAKMKDGESA

-136 SWLPNNTTVT
+136 SWLPNNTKVT
-146 LDGEITIT
+146 LDGEITIS
-154 KNNVPCVKLGG
+154 KNNVPCIKLGG
-165 QLVNVKINALYGAT
+165 QFCNVKINALYGAT

-201 ILINNINFFENG
+201 VLINSMKFFENG

-222 KYSQYNRIMFS
+222 KYSQYNRFVFS

-246 TEHKGWVNENTFIG
+246 TDHKGWVNENTFVG

-265 GYGVIMQGGTVET
+265 GYGVVMQGGTVET

-298 INITGDSYANIFVNC
+298 INITGNSYANTFDNC
-313 RLIEGI
+313 RMIENI
-319 TGYFIYDHSSRGG
+319 TGYYIYDHSSKGG
-332 FNEYNLTSIIPYSK
+332 FNKYNFSNIIPYAK
-346 ISLSHEVYKR
+346 ISLSNEVYKR

-362 DDNLSV
+362 DSSFSV
-368 VGGGVFSSIS
+368 VGGGVFSSVSTPNAVII
-378 QSNTVLVPL
+378 PL
-387 VINDLINKEDYTFS
+387 VTNDLINKKDYTFTMS
-401 LTIPVKGNTANHEG
+401 IPAKGSTANKNV

-421 GYNVLSGSIT
+421 GYTLLSGSIT
-431 AISSSDGFDGQHV
+431 SISSSDGFDGQHV
-444 SLNFKE
+444 SLNFKK
-450 IKASEGTFTVYGFSD
+450 IDHSAGSIIIYGFSD
-465 LPYEV
+465 LSYEV
-470 TVNVTVTLLFKYAKE
+470 TVTVIVTLLFKFTKE

>member
-1 MSFKSKNFREWCNHT
+1 MSFKPRNFREWCNHT

-40 LNDIGITIN
+40 CNEIGVTVN

-64 QSMINKKLDEMAQD
+64 QNMINKKLDEMAQD
-78 GTLESLIM
+78 GTLESIIM
-86 PVYTYDL
+86 PVYTYDI
-93 TKLKSFDSN
+93 TRLKSFDAN
-102 DISLVFS
+102 DISLAFS

-121 LLPYGKYTTLDTIDL
+121 LLPCGKFNTLDTIDL
-136 SWLPNNTTVT
+136 SWLPNNTAVT
-146 LDGEITIT
+146 LDGEITIA

-165 QLVNVKINALYGAT
+165 QFCKVKINALYGAT
-179 RSETHLATGSGLY
+179 RSETHLSTGSGIY

-201 ILINNINFFENG
+201 VLINNMRFFENG
-213 IIFKYEDDN
+213 IIFKYDDDN
-222 KYSQYNRIMFS
+222 KYAQYNRIVFS

-246 TEHKGWVNENTFIG
+246 TDNKGWVNENTIVG

-278 VGFDNNK
+278 VGFNSNK

-298 INITGDSYANIFVNC
+298 INITGESYANIFVNC
-313 RLIEGI
+313 RMIENI
-319 TGYFIYDHSSRGG
+319 TGYFIYDHSSKGG
-332 FNEYNLTSIIPYSK
+332 FNEYNFTNIIPFEK
-346 ISLSHEVYKR
+346 INLSNEVYKR

-362 DDNLSV
+362 DANLNV
-368 VGGGVFSSIS
+368 VGGGVFTSSSTPNAVII
-378 QSNTVLVPL
+378 PL
-387 VINDLINKEDYTFS
+387 VTNDIINKQDYTFS
-401 LTIPVKGNTANHEG
+401 MDIPTKGNTVNHTQ

-421 GYNVLSGSIT
+421 GYIILSGSIT
-431 AISSSDGFDGQHV
+431 AVSSKDGFDGQHV
-444 SLNFKE
+444 ALNFKE
-450 IKASEGTFTVYGFSD
+450 IQPSKGIFTLYGFSD
-465 LPYEV
+465 LSYEV

>member
-1 MSFKSKNFREWCNHT
+1 MIFKPKNFREWCNHT

-40 LNDIGITIN
+40 CNSVSITVN

-64 QSMINKKLDEMAQD
+64 QNMINAKLDEMSQD

-86 PVYTYDL
+86 PVYTYDI
-93 TKLKSFDSN
+93 TKLKRFDAN
-102 DISLVFS
+102 DISVVFS
-109 ELKAKMKEGESA
+109 ELKEKMKEGESA

-165 QLVNVKINALYGAT
+165 QFVNVKINALYGAT

-201 ILINNINFFENG
+201 VLINNMRFFENG

-222 KYSQYNRIMFS
+222 KYSQYNRFVFS
-233 YLENVQRGIVLDG
+233 YLESVQRGIVLDG
-246 TEHKGWVNENTFIG
+246 TDHKGWVNENTFVG

-278 VGFDNNK
+278 VGFNNNK

-298 INITGDSYANIFVNC
+298 INITGDSYSNIFVNC
-313 RLIEGI
+313 RMMENI

-332 FNEYNLTSIIPYSK
+332 FNEYNFTSIIPYAK
-346 ISLSHEVYKR
+346 ISLSNQVYKR

-362 DDNLSV
+362 DNDLSV
-368 VGGGVFSSIS
+368 VGGGVFTSYSSPNAVII
-378 QSNTVLVPL
+378 PL
-387 VINDLINKEDYTFS
+387 VTNDLINKEDYIFS
-401 LTIPVKGNTANHEG
+401 MTIPPKGSAANKSI
-415 GFIVPD
+415 GFVIPS
-421 GYNVLSGSIT
+421 GYIFLSGSIT
-431 AISSSDGFDGQHV
+431 GVSSSDGFDGQHV
-444 SLNFKE
+444 SMNLKN
-450 IKASEGTFTVYGFSD
+450 IDSNNGTFTIYGFSD
-465 LPYEV
+465 LTYEV
-470 TVNVTVTLLFKYAKE
+470 TVNVTVTLLFKFAKE

>member
-1 MSFKSKNFREWCNHT
+1 MSFKPRNFREWCNHI

-40 LNDIGITIN
+40 LNEIGVTIN

-64 QSMINKKLDEMAQD
+64 QNMINKKLDAMAQD

-93 TKLKSFDSN
+93 TKLKSFDAD
-102 DISLVFS
+102 DISVVFS
-109 ELKAKMKEGESA
+109 ELKEKMKAGESA
-121 LLPYGKYTTLDTIDL
+121 LLPYGKYTSLDTIDL

-146 LDGEITIT
+146 LDGEITIS

-165 QLVNVKINALYGAT
+165 QFVNVNINALYGAT

-192 ISELLAYSN
+192 VSELLAYSN
-201 ILINNINFFENG
+201 ISINHVRFFENG

-222 KYSQYNRIMFS
+222 KYSQYNRLVFS

-246 TEHKGWVNENTFIG
+246 TDHKGWVNENTFVG

-265 GYGVIMQGGTVET
+265 GYGVMMMGGTVET

-298 INITGDSYANIFVNC
+298 INITGDSYSNIFVNC
-313 RLIEGI
+313 RMIENI
-319 TGYFIYDHSSRGG
+319 TGYYINDHSSRGG
-332 FNEYNLTSIIPYSK
+332 FNKYNFSHIIPYEK
-346 ISLSHEVYKR
+346 ISLSNEVYKE

-362 DDNLSV
+362 DANFSV
-368 VGGGVFSSIS
+368 VGGGVFSSVS
-378 QSNTVLVPL
+378 ASNTVIIPL
-387 VINDLINKEDYTFS
+387 VTNDLITKIDYSFS
-401 LTIPVKGNTANHEG
+401 MKVPPSGQTAQITKGFEIPT
-415 GFIVPD
+415 
-421 GYNVLSGSIT
+421 GYALLSGSIT
-431 AISSSDGFDGQHV
+431 GLSSSDGFDYRSV
-444 SLNFKE
+444 NINFHSINAAKGTYE
-450 IKASEGTFTVYGFSD
+450 IYANSKLEYD
-465 LPYEV
+465 I
-470 TVNVTVTLLFKYAKE
+470 TVNVNVTLLFKYDRK

>member
-1 MSFKSKNFREWCNHT
+1 MSFKPKNFREWCNNT

-64 QSMINKKLDEMAQD
+64 QNMINKKLDEMAQD

-93 TKLKSFDSN
+93 TKLKSFDVN

-121 LLPYGKYTTLDTIDL
+121 LLPYGKYTALDTIDL
-136 SWLPNNTTVT
+136 SWLPNNTKVT
-146 LDGEITIT
+146 LDGEITIS

-165 QLVNVKINALYGAT
+165 QFVNVKINALYGAT

-201 ILINNINFFENG
+201 ILINNIQFFENG

-222 KYSQYNRIMFS
+222 KYSQYNRFVFS
-233 YLENVQRGIVLDG
+233 YLQNVQRGVVLDG
-246 TEHKGWVNENTFIG
+246 TDHKGWINENTFVG

-298 INITGDSYANIFVNC
+298 VNITGDSYANIFVNC
-313 RLIEGI
+313 RMIESI

-346 ISLSHEVYKR
+346 ISLSNKVYKK

-362 DDNLSV
+362 DDNYSV
-368 VGGGVFSSIS
+368 VGGGVFSSTS
-378 QSNTVLVPL
+378 SASPVLVPL
-387 VINDLINKEDYTFS
+387 VINDIIKKENYSFS
-401 LTIPVKGNTANHEG
+401 MTVPTKGNTAVVTK
-415 GFIVPD
+415 GFELPT
-421 GYNVLSGSIT
+421 GYNVLSGSVT
-431 AISSSDGFDGQHV
+431 GVTSNDGFDYRHV
-444 SLNFKE
+444 VINFHAINEKNGTYE
-450 IKASEGTFTVYGFSD
+450 IYACSD
-465 LPYEV
+465 LGYEV
-470 TVNVTVTLLFKYAKE
+470 TINVIVTLLFKYAKQ

>member
-1 MSFKSKNFREWCNHT
+1 MSFKPRNFREWCNNT

-34 NKVIER
+34 NKVVEK
-40 LNDIGITIN
+40 LNEIGITVN

-64 QSMINKKLDEMAQD
+64 QNMINKKLDEMAQD

-93 TKLKSFDSN
+93 TKLKSFDVN
-102 DISLVFS
+102 DISVVFS
-109 ELKAKMKEGESA
+109 ELKAKMKDGESA

-136 SWLPNNTTVT
+136 SWLPNNTKVT
-146 LDGEITIT
+146 LDGEITIS

-165 QLVNVKINALYGAT
+165 QFINVKINALYGAT

-192 ISELLAYSN
+192 VSELLAHSN
-201 ILINNINFFENG
+201 ISINHIRFFENG

-222 KYSQYNRIMFS
+222 KYSQYNRFVFS
-233 YLENVQRGIVLDG
+233 YLDNVQRGIVLDG
-246 TEHKGWVNENTFIG
+246 TDHKGWVNENTFVG

-298 INITGDSYANIFVNC
+298 INITGDSYSNIFVNC
-313 RLIEGI
+313 RMIENI
-319 TGYFIYDHSSRGG
+319 TGYYIYDHSSRGG
-332 FNEYNLTSIIPYSK
+332 FNEYNLTSIIPYAK
-346 ISLSHEVYKR
+346 ISLSNEVYKR

-362 DDNLSV
+362 ENNFSV
-368 VGGGVFSSIS
+368 VGGGVFSSSSTPNAVII
-378 QSNTVLVPL
+378 PL
-387 VINDLINKEDYTFS
+387 VVNDLVTKEDYHFD
-401 LTIPVKGNTANHEG
+401 LTVPATGQTAQITS
-415 GFIVPD
+415 GFELPS
-421 GYNVLSGSIT
+421 GYTLLSGSIT
-431 AISSSDGFDGQHV
+431 GVSSSDGFDYRNV
-444 SLNFKE
+444 TVNFHSINEAAGTYE
-450 IKASEGTFTVYGFSD
+450 IYANSK
-465 LPYEV
+465 LPYET
-470 TVNVTVTLLFKYAKE
+470 TVNVVVTLLFKYAKHI
-485 L
+485 

>member
-1 MSFKSKNFREWCNHT
+1 MSFKPRNFREWCNNT

-40 LNDIGITIN
+40 CNEIGITIN
-49 ELIDY
+49 ELIEY

-64 QSMINKKLDEMAQD
+64 QNMINTKLDEMAQD

-86 PVYTYDL
+86 PVYTYDIS
-93 TKLKSFDSN
+93 KLKSFDSN
-102 DISLVFS
+102 DISIVFS

-136 SWLPNNTTVT
+136 SWLPNNTKIT
-146 LDGEITIT
+146 LDGEITIS

-165 QLVNVKINALYGAT
+165 QFVNVKINALYGAT

-201 ILINNINFFENG
+201 VLINTMRFFENG

-222 KYSQYNRIMFS
+222 KYSQYNRFVFS

-246 TEHKGWVNENTFIG
+246 TDHKGWVNENTFVG

-298 INITGDSYANIFVNC
+298 INITGDSYANTFVNC
-313 RLIEGI
+313 RMIENI
-319 TGYFIYDHSSRGG
+319 TGYYIYDHSSRGG

-346 ISLSHEVYKR
+346 ISLSNEVYKR

-362 DDNLSV
+362 DSNFSV
-368 VGGGVFSSIS
+368 VGGGVFTSSSTPNAVII
-378 QSNTVLVPL
+378 PL
-387 VINDLINKEDYTFS
+387 VINDLIKKEDYHFDLKVPATGE
-401 LTIPVKGNTANHEG
+401 TGTVQK
-415 GFIVPD
+415 GFILPA
-421 GYNVLSGSIT
+421 GYSVLSGSIT
-431 AISSSDGFDGQHV
+431 GVSSTDGYDFRHVTLNINEINESDGTYTIAG
-444 SLNFKE
+444 N
-450 IKASEGTFTVYGFSD
+450 SD
-465 LPYEV
+465 LSYEI
-470 TVNVTVTLLFKYAKE
+470 TVHIVFTLIFKYAKRI
-485 L
+485 

>member
-1 MSFKSKNFREWCNHT
+1 MSFKPRNFREWCNHT

-40 LNDIGITIN
+40 LNEIGVTIN

-64 QSMINKKLDEMAQD
+64 QNMINKKLDEMAQD

-93 TKLKSFDSN
+93 TKLKSFDAD
-102 DISLVFS
+102 DISVVFS
-109 ELKAKMKEGESA
+109 ELKSKMKDGESA

-136 SWLPNNTTVT
+136 SWLPNNAKVT
-146 LDGEITIT
+146 LDGEITIS

-165 QLVNVKINALYGAT
+165 QFCDVKINALYGAT

-201 ILINNINFFENG
+201 VLINNMTFFENG

-222 KYSQYNRIMFS
+222 KYSQYNRFVFS

-246 TEHKGWVNENTFIG
+246 TEHKGWVNENTFVG

-265 GYGVIMQGGTVET
+265 GYGVVMQGGTVET

-298 INITGDSYANIFVNC
+298 INITGDSYANTFDNC
-313 RLIEGI
+313 RMIENI
-319 TGYFIYDHSSRGG
+319 AGYYIYDHSSRGG
-332 FNEYNLTSIIPYSK
+332 FNKYNFSHIIPYAK
-346 ISLSHEVYKR
+346 ISLSNNVYKR

-362 DDNLSV
+362 DTSYSV
-368 VGGGVFSSIS
+368 VGGGVFSSVNT
-378 QSNTVLVPL
+378 SNAVIIPL
-387 VINDLINKEDYTFS
+387 VTNDLIDKKDYTFS
-401 LTIPVKGNTANHEG
+401 MTIPSKGNTSNKNV
-415 GFIVPD
+415 GFIVPE
-421 GYNVLSGSIT
+421 GYTLLSGSIT
-431 AISSSDGFDGQHV
+431 AVSSSDGFNGQHV
-444 SLNFKE
+444 SLNFKKIDPSTGE
-450 IKASEGTFTVYGFSD
+450 IIIYGFSD
-465 LPYEV
+465 LAYEV
-470 TVNVTVTLLFKYAKE
+470 TVTVIVTLLFKFAKE

>member
-1 MSFKSKNFREWCNHT
+1 MGFKPRNFREWCNNT

-40 LNDIGITIN
+40 CNEIGITIN
-49 ELIDY
+49 ELIEY

-64 QSMINKKLDEMAQD
+64 QNMINTKLDEMAQD

-93 TKLKSFDSN
+93 SKLKSFDSN
-102 DISLVFS
+102 DISIVFS

-136 SWLPNNTTVT
+136 SWLPNNTKVT
-146 LDGEITIT
+146 LDGEITIS

-165 QLVNVKINALYGAT
+165 QFVNVKINALYGAT

-201 ILINNINFFENG
+201 VLINTMRFFENG
-213 IIFKYEDDN
+213 IIFKYDDDN
-222 KYSQYNRIMFS
+222 KYSQYNRFVFS

-246 TEHKGWVNENTFIG
+246 TDHKGWVNENTFVG

-278 VGFDNNK
+278 VGFVNNK

-298 INITGDSYANIFVNC
+298 INITGNSYANIFVNC
-313 RLIEGI
+313 RMIENI
-319 TGYFIYDHSSRGG
+319 TGYYIYDHSSRGG
-332 FNEYNLTSIIPYSK
+332 FNEYNLTSIIPYAK
-346 ISLSHEVYKR
+346 ISLSNEVYKR

-362 DDNLSV
+362 DSNFSV
-368 VGGGVFSSIS
+368 VGGGVFSSAS
-378 QSNTVLVPL
+378 TPNA
-387 VINDLINKEDYTFS
+387 VIIPSVVNDLVTKEDYHFDLKVPATGG
-401 LTIPVKGNTANHEG
+401 TGTVQR
-415 GFIVPD
+415 GFILPA
-421 GYNVLSGSIT
+421 GYSVLSGSIT
-431 AISSSDGFDGQHV
+431 GVSSNDGHDFKHVTLNINEINEADGTYTITG
-444 SLNFKE
+444 N
-450 IKASEGTFTVYGFSD
+450 SD
-465 LPYEV
+465 LPYEI
-470 TVNVTVTLLFKYAKE
+470 TVHIVFTLLFKYAKRI
-485 L
+485 

>member
-1 MSFKSKNFREWCNHT
+1 MSFKPKNFREWCNRT

-40 LNDIGITIN
+40 CNEIGVTIN

-64 QSMINKKLDEMAQD
+64 QSMIDKKLDEMAQD

-93 TKLKSFDSN
+93 SRLKSFDAN

-136 SWLPNNTTVT
+136 SWLPNNTKVT
-146 LDGEITIT
+146 LDGEITIS

-165 QLVNVKINALYGAT
+165 QFVNVNINALYGAT
-179 RSETHLATGSGLY
+179 RSETNLATGSGLY
-192 ISELLAYSN
+192 ISELFAYSN
-201 ILINNINFFENG
+201 IFLNKMRFFENG
-213 IIFKYEDDN
+213 IIFKYEDNN
-222 KYSQYNRIMFS
+222 KYAQYNRIVFS

-246 TEHKGWVNENTFIG
+246 TEHKGWVNENTFVG

-278 VGFDNNK
+278 IGFNDNK

-298 INITGDSYANIFVNC
+298 INITGDSYSNVFVNC
-313 RLIEGI
+313 RMLENI
-319 TGYFIYDHSSRGG
+319 TGYYIYDHSSRGG

-346 ISLSHEVYKR
+346 INLSTDVFKR

-362 DDNLSV
+362 DDNFSV
-368 VGGGVFSSIS
+368 AGNGVFSSTS
-378 QSNTVLVPL
+378 QSKTVLVPL
-387 VINDLINKEDYTFS
+387 VINDLIQKEDYSFS
-401 LTIPVKGNTANHEG
+401 MTIPTKGSTTLVTR
-415 GFIVPD
+415 GFILPT
-421 GYNVLSGSIT
+421 GYNLLSGSVT
-431 AISSSDGFDGQHV
+431 GVTSNDEFDYRHV
-444 SLNFKE
+444 SINFHA
-450 IKASEGTFTVYGFSD
+450 INPTNGTFEVYAYSD
-465 LPYEV
+465 LAYEV
-470 TVNVTVTLLFKYAKE
+470 TINVIVTLLFKYARQ